1 MELPNDDT
9 QERLEVEALV
19 RKLGY
24 QPGDLTRMWKYGPPV
39 VCTNQEIE
47 ALVREVSLLHWPERV
62 KTLADIIRET
72 HRKWVNTMED
82 M

>member
-1 MELPNDDT
+1 MENPNDDT

-24 QPGDLTRMWKYGPPV
+24 QPGDLTRMWKYGPPAE
-39 VCTNQEIE
+39 CNQQEIE

-62 KTLADIIRET
+62 NTFVDIIREA
-72 HRKWVNTMED
+72 HRKWTDAKDD